1 MADSKISAL
10 TDGGAVQ
17 AGDEFV
23 VARGASDVK
32 IAGTQMLAKLFDST
46 LGADTSSID
55 TGASGIAG
63 GFAGLL
69 ILMQLRTD
77 EAGAISN
84 ANITFNNDSGAN
96 YDVVAVQDNNTT
108 VTGTASSAATSI
120 LGVVHGSGGSA
131 NYASS
136 IEIFIPNYDG
146 TTFYKTGRMLAG
158 ALDATASNQW
168 VIDRQF
174 AYRSTSAISRMAVA
188 AAAGQKLK
196 AGSRLTILGI

>member
-23 VARGASDVK
+23 VARGVSDVK
-32 IAGTQMLAKLFDST
+32 IAATQMLVTLFDSK
-46 LGADTSSID
+46 LGADAASID
-55 TGASGIAG
+55 TGAAGIAS
-63 GFAGLL
+63 GFAALL
-69 ILMQLRTD
+69 VLMQLRTD

-84 ANITFNNDSGAN
+84 ATITFNNDGGAN
-96 YDVVAVQDNNTT
+96 YDWVAIQDNNST
-108 VTGTASSAATSI
+108 VTGGQLTATTGVE
-120 LGVVHGSGGSA
+120 GVVHGSGGSA
-131 NYASS
+131 NYPSS

-146 TTFYKTGRMLAG
+146 TTFYKTGRMLSG
-158 ALDATASNQW
+158 VLDATAGNRFA
-168 VIDRQF
+168 IDREF